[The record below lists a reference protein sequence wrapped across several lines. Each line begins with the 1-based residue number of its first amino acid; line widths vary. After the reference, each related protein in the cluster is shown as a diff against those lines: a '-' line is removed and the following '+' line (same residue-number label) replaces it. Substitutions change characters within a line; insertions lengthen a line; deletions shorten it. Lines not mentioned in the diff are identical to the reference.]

1 MTVGHAKP
9 LLIVGLGLTGASV
22 LRFCAARGLQADATD
37 NRDAPP
43 DVDHLRARYPDSHF
57 ALGTFAAPR
66 GVDAYEA
73 VVLSPGISPST
84 PFVAQLREAGLPVIG
99 DIELFAQT
107 VEAPVIAITG
117 SNGKSTTTAL
127 LGAMADAAGI
137 DAGVGGNLG
146 TPALDLLESP
156 SDLFILEL
164 SSFQLEVTSSL
175 AAVAATMLNL
185 SEDHLDR
192 HGSMEA
198 YGAAKARIYRHC
210 GTAVINRADEET
222 KKGSELASHR
232 VSFALDAAPTDA
244 DYGILH
250 VDGRDWLAAGTTRL
264 VPADQ
269 IALRGSHNQAN
280 ALAAL
285 ALAEAASIPRAAC
298 LDALEHFTGLPHRC
312 RLVHEGAGVQWLDD
326 SKATNVGAA
335 LAALSGMNG
344 PLIWLGGGQAKGQDF
359 GPLVDALADRARL
372 AIVFGQDADLLGSAL
387 AAAGVDT
394 RRVRTLDEAAA
405 EAAQAARSG
414 ETVLLS
420 PACASLDQFPD
431 YRARGDAF
439 ARLAK
444 EVAS

>member
-1 MTVGHAKP
+1 MTIGHAKP
-9 LLIVGLGLTGASV
+9 LLVVGLGLTGASV

-37 NRDAPP
+37 NRAAPP
-43 DVDHLRARYPDSHF
+43 DIDHLRARYPDSAF
-57 ALGTFAAPR
+57 ALGQFAAPR

-73 VVLSPGISPST
+73 VVLSPGISPDT
-84 PFVAQLREAGLPVIG
+84 PFVAQLRDAGLPVIG

-127 LGAMADAAGI
+127 LGAMADAAGV

-156 SDLFILEL
+156 SDLYILEL

-175 AAVAATMLNL
+175 AAAAATVLNL

-210 GTAVINRADEET
+210 GTAVVNRADEAT
-222 KKGSELASHR
+222 WRGSELAR
-232 VSFALDAAPTDA
+232 QRLSFALDPAPTEA
-244 DYGILH
+244 DYGLLH
-250 VDGRDWLAAGTTRL
+250 IDGRDWLAAGNTRL
-264 VPADQ
+264 IPADQ
-269 IALRGSHNQAN
+269 LALRGTHNQAN

-285 ALAEAASIPRAAC
+285 ALAEAASLPRAAC
-298 LDALEHFTGLPHRC
+298 LEALERFDGLPHRC
-312 RLVHEGAGVQWLDD
+312 RLVHDKGGVQWLDD
-326 SKATNVGAA
+326 SKATNVGAT
-335 LAALSGMNG
+335 LAALSGMTG
-344 PLIWLGGGQAKGQDF
+344 PLIWLGGGQAKGQDV
-359 GPLVDALADRARL
+359 GPLADALVGQARL
-372 AIVFGQDADLLGSAL
+372 AVVFGQDADTIASAL
-387 AAAGVDT
+387 AAVGVNT
-394 RRVRTLDEAAA
+394 RQVRTLDEAVV
-405 EAAQAARSG
+405 EAAKEARG
-414 ETVLLS
+414 GDTVLLS

-444 EVAS
+444 EASA